1 MNKNVELAKNT
12 IIILIAKLCT
22 QLITFLMLPLYTS
35 ALSTGEYGLVDLI
48 TTYTSLAMPIIG
60 FHLEMGVFRYLV
72 DNRKNEN
79 KKSILIT
86 NTLITLCASVLF
98 FSILYLAIAN
108 IINLPYMWLILAGAI
123 ASLFA
128 SYFLQ
133 VARGLG
139 DNIGYSIGSMVAG
152 ISAVIINLVLLL
164 VFNLGVNGI
173 LIATAISNT
182 LCVLFLVIREKTP
195 KYVRLNK
202 YDKKEVAKVLK
213 YSAPLIPNSLI
224 WWVINV
230 SDRTI
235 ISIFMDVAA
244 NGIYAVSNKFSHII
258 NVLYSVFNLSWT
270 ESASLHI
277 NDKDKDIFFSNT
289 FNTTIKIFTSLS
301 LLMLAFMPIIFMIM
315 VGDGYDEAYLYIP
328 ILAIGMIFN
337 IIVSFIG
344 AIYIAKKMTKQVA
357 MTSFWSGVLNI
368 VINVVLIKAI
378 GIWAAALSTLLA
390 FAIMAVYRY
399 FDVQKYV
406 KLKLNKKLALLLIA
420 LTGACVAFY
429 YINNVAT
436 IMANIVLVTSISIY
450 INRGTIKTLVK
461 SVKMKLLS

>member
-35 ALSTGEYGLVDLI
+35 VLSTGEYGLVDLI
-48 TTYTSLAMPIIG
+48 ATYTSLEMPIIG
-60 FHLEMGVFRYLV
+60 FHLAMGAFRYLV
-72 DNRKNEN
+72 DNRKDEKN
-79 KKSILIT
+79 KSILIT
-86 NTLITLCASVLF
+86 NTFITICASVFF
-98 FSILYLAIAN
+98 FSILYFTIAN
-108 IINLPYMWLILAGAI
+108 IVNLQYMWLILAGAI
-123 ASLFA
+123 ASLFS

-139 DNIGYSIGSMVAG
+139 DNIGYSIGGMIAG

-173 LIATAISNT
+173 LIATAISNI
-182 LCVLFLVIREKTP
+182 LCIFFLVIRERIP
-195 KYVRLNK
+195 KYVSISLYN
-202 YDKKEVAKVLK
+202 KKEVAKVLK

-244 NGIYAVSNKFSHII
+244 NGIYAVSNKFSHIV
-258 NVLYSVFNLSWT
+258 NVLYGVFNLSWT

-277 NDKDKDIFFSNT
+277 NDKDRDVFFSNT

-315 VGDGYDEAYLYIP
+315 VGDGYYEAYLYIP

-337 IIVSFIG
+337 IVVSFIG
-344 AIYIAKKMTKQVA
+344 AIYIAKKLTRQVA

-368 VINVVLIKAI
+368 IINVAMIKVI
-378 GIWAAALSTLLA
+378 GIWAAALSTLLS
-390 FAIMAVYRY
+390 FLIMSIYRY
-399 FDVQKYV
+399 IDVQKYV
-406 KLKLNKKLALLLIA
+406 KLKVDKRLAVILLSLTLVCLILYYIKSTPTTVANMVIITVSTIILNK
-420 LTGACVAFY
+420 G
-429 YINNVAT
+429 
-436 IMANIVLVTSISIY
+436 M
-450 INRGTIKTLVK
+450 IKTVAKAVK
-461 SVKMKLLS
+461 AKFLC